1 MNMSARQL
9 AAFVGVSPRT
19 IGRLVQDGVL
29 EREADGTFVLQKSVR
44 QLFRYLNARHDW
56 AFRQLRRFRMF
67 DESTGDI
74 FQETMSHEEYPSWLV
89 ASFS

>member
-1 MNMSARQL
+1 MLMSGREL
-9 AAFVGVSPRT
+9 AAFIGVSPRS

-44 QLFRYLNARHDW
+44 QLFRYLKPRHDW

-67 DESTGDI
+67 DESSGDV
-74 FQETMSHEEYPSWLV
+74 FPGDD
-89 ASFS
+89 